1 MHPILREIRPTL
13 MLAFPIIVGQLS
25 QMLIGITDN
34 AMIGRIGTVP
44 LAAAAFTHGVF
55 GVFYVSGLGLLMGV
69 GVLAARDAGAGQIT
83 ECAAWLRQGRAL
95 ALGVGLSAFALLA
108 AVSTQ
113 LHRFGQPREVV
124 AVVGPFFLLIS
135 LSLVPVLFFQVQR
148 QFAESLGRPWMP
160 MVIMLGDVVVNAL
173 LNWLLI
179 WGHWGLPALGLV
191 GSGWATLLARSLAVG
206 AIALWIRR
214 AETFA
219 AVRTA
224 PRLPWTWPRWWALLG
239 IGVPTAGSLL
249 FESGA
254 FAAAAV
260 MMGWLGATAL
270 AAHQIALSCA
280 ASTFMFPLGLS
291 IAVSLRLSRSLGEGD
306 RRALRPI
313 WLGGLGVSTLLMLTF
328 ALVFVMAGGLLA
340 RGFTTDPA
348 VIALATQLLIV
359 AAFFQ
364 VFDGAQVVGSGALR
378 GLTDMRL
385 PTLITFCA
393 YWVLALPSAY
403 LLGVRGGFGPTG
415 IWMALALGLGC
426 AAVLLAWRFH
436 LLTRGGVGASW
447 GSRRAVAH
455 PG

>member
-1 MHPILREIRPTL
+1 MQPILREIRPTL
-13 MLAFPIIVGQLS
+13 LLAFPIILGQLS

-55 GVFYVSGLGLLMGV
+55 GVFYVTGLGLLMGV
-69 GVLAARDAGAGQIT
+69 GVLAARDAGAGQLAS
-83 ECAAWLRQGRAL
+83 CAAWLRQGRAL
-95 ALGVGLSAFALLA
+95 ALVVGGGAFGALA
-108 AVSTQ
+108 IASTQ
-113 LHRFGQPREVV
+113 LHRFGQPPEVV
-124 AVVGPFFLLIS
+124 AIVRPFFLLIS

-148 QFAESLGRPWMP
+148 QFAESLGRPWVP
-160 MVIMLGDVVVNAL
+160 MVIMLGDVVVNAW

-179 WGHWGLPALGLV
+179 WGHWGLPALGLF
-191 GSGWATLLARSLAVG
+191 GSGLATLLARTFAVG

-214 AETFA
+214 AATFKP
-219 AVRTA
+219 VRTA
-224 PRLPWTWPRWWALLG
+224 PPLRWTRQRWRALLG

-254 FAAAAV
+254 FAAAAL

-291 IAVSLRLSRSLGEGD
+291 MAVSLRLSRSLGEGE
-306 RRALRPI
+306 RTILRPI
-313 WLGGLGVSTLLMLTF
+313 WLGALGVSTLLMATF
-328 ALVFVMAGGLLA
+328 AAVFVVAGGLLA

-348 VIALATQLLIV
+348 VISVAAQLLIV

-364 VFDGAQVVGSGALR
+364 VFDGAQVVGAGALR
-378 GLTDMRL
+378 GLTDVKL

-393 YWVLALPSAY
+393 YWVLALPGAY

-415 IWMALALGLGC
+415 IWTALALGLGC
-426 AAVLLAWRFH
+426 AALLLALRFH
-436 LLTRGGVGASW
+436 LLTAGTAASGALRG
-447 GSRRAVAH
+447 RN
-455 PG
+455 